1 MHNSNAI
8 NAVALLLFLCYIK
21 LYNNKKKVLHMQTQ
35 QLKTLTVKT
44 NNKVESVHMD
54 TLYVVLNNCFINLNV
69 VEADCTSANYYINS
83 ANIFAQLQMLY
94 VENESNEYV
103 ALQSIMD
110 IFANNITY
118 YDESSLFTQVVKN
131 TAMQKV
137 NLENYVYL
145 SN

>member
-1 MHNSNAI
+1 MQKMH
-8 NAVALLLFLCYIK
+8 LHYCYFCATLNYTITK
-21 LYNNKKKVLHMQTQ
+21 RKVTHMQ

-54 TLYVVLNNCFINLNV
+54 TLYVVLNKCFNNLQV
-69 VEADCTSANYYINS
+69 VEADCTSASYFINS
-83 ANIFAQLQMLY
+83 ANIFAQLQQLY
-94 VENESNEYV
+94 VENESNDYV
-103 ALQSIMD
+103 SLQSVME

-118 YDESSLFTQVVKN
+118 YDESSLFTQVVAN